1 MFNIVLYDF
10 NKRPNSTK
18 RPPAGLVGRTVSC
31 VMKTV
36 SSVITPIVEITDP
49 KGNNSIPLY
58 NYAYIQDF
66 ARYYF
71 IEDVRFDLGVW
82 TLWLRCDVLATYQQ
96 DILNSR
102 QYILRSSSDYNP
114 DLIDTLYNTYIN
126 SLRNYTEVKYE
137 SDGVNNYDHSS
148 DSWRNYSYFNRS
160 ISQGCYCIGVIGNN
174 ATGVSYY
181 IMPQVSFQSLLGNL
195 FDTVPSSSEI
205 SSESV
210 LEAKTLANYLQYITY
225 CRWFPLLPLDGNLGT
240 MVRTIS
246 FGGKD
251 IPVLGPEPGAVDS
264 FCYMVD
270 ETMVD
275 HFRITMTLPRH
286 PQNTDYPYM
295 SLAPFSEYSLYFQP
309 FGIIPLDS
317 AKIYRCPR
325 IEVHWYVDYCTG
337 SCELQIIG
345 VNNDLDDPPLIY
357 SASSQIGVNVPVSDM
372 IVDWKLGL
380 GMAALSWI
388 KSVAGNDYAS
398 RNMTGGVVKWQ
409 PNDIETSIQS
419 KPDQNKSL
427 IDTVM
432 NTLGAT
438 MGQIVT
444 KGSSDS
450 FLAYNMGRPFIFA
463 YFMEQTA
470 HFDDRFGRPCCKA
483 MRLDNLSGFVLCE
496 NASVEFTIGNP
507 TVDEQN
513 AAVSMLN
520 SGIFVE

>member
-1 MFNIVLYDF
+1 MFNIILYKY
-10 NKRPNSTK
+10 NKRPNSLK
-18 RPPAGLVGRTVSC
+18 RPTAQTQGLTVPC
-31 VMKTV
+31 VMKSI
-36 SSVITPIVEITDP
+36 SSVITPIIEISDP
-49 KGNNSIPLY
+49 KLSNEIPLY
-58 NYAYIQDF
+58 NYAYIADF
-66 ARYYF
+66 GRYYF
-71 IEDVRFDLGVW
+71 IEDVRFDIGVW
-82 TLWLRCDVLATYQQ
+82 TLWLRCDVLATYQD
-96 DILNSR
+96 DIMNSR
-102 QYILRSSSDYNP
+102 QYVLRSTSDYNP

-126 SLRNYTEVKYE
+126 SQRNYTEVKYD
-137 SDGVNNYDHSS
+137 SDGVSNYDHSS
-148 DSWRNYSYFNRS
+148 DIWRNYSYFNRS
-160 ISQGCYCIGVIGNN
+160 ISQGCFCIGVIGNN

-181 IMPQVSFQSLLGNL
+181 IMPKVSFQSLLGNL
-195 FDTVPSSSEI
+195 FDTVPSDSGSA
-205 SSESV
+205 SV

-251 IPVLGPEPGAVDS
+251 IPVLGPAPGAVDS

-275 HFRITMTLPRH
+275 HFKITMTLPRH
-286 PQNTDYPYM
+286 PQNTEYSYM
-295 SLAPFSEYSLYFQP
+295 SLAPYSEYSLYFQP

-337 SCELQIIG
+337 SCELQIFG
-345 VNNDLDDPPLIY
+345 VNNDLDDLPLIY
-357 SASSQIGVNVPVSDM
+357 SANSQIGVTIPVSDL
-372 IVDWKLGL
+372 IVDWKIGM

-388 KSVAGNDYAS
+388 KSVAPNDYAS
-398 RNMTGGVVKWQ
+398 RNMTGGVRKWQ
-409 PNDIETSIQS
+409 PNDIEASIRS
-419 KPDQNKSL
+419 TPDQNVSL

-470 HFDDRFGRPCCKA
+470 HMPELFGQPCCKNL
-483 MRLDNLSGFVLCE
+483 RLDNISGFCLCE
-496 NASVEFTIGNP
+496 NATVEYSIGNP

-513 AAVSMLN
+513 AVISMLN
-520 SGIFVE
+520 SGIFVD

>member
-1 MFNIVLYDF
+1 MFNIVFYNF

-18 RPPAGLVGRTVSC
+18 KPPISLIGRTIPCS
-31 VMKTV
+31 MKTV
-36 SSVITPIVEITDP
+36 SSVITPVIEITDP
-49 KGNNSIPLY
+49 KLGNDIPLY

-71 IEDVRFDLGVW
+71 IEDIRYDLGVW
-82 TLWLRCDVLATYQQ
+82 TLWLRCDVLATYQN

-126 SLRNYTEVKYE
+126 SMRNYTEVKYD
-137 SDGVNNYDHSS
+137 SDGVYNYDHSS
-148 DSWRNYSYFNRS
+148 DTWRSYSYFNRS

-195 FDTVPSSSEI
+195 FDAVPSDSGSS
-205 SSESV
+205 SV

-251 IPVLGPEPGAVDS
+251 IPVMGPPPGAVDS

-286 PQNTDYPYM
+286 PQNSDYPYM
-295 SLAPFSEYSLYFQP
+295 SLAPYSEYSLYFQP

-337 SCELQIIG
+337 SCELQILG
-345 VNNDLDDPPLIY
+345 VNNDLDDDPLIY
-357 SASSQIGVNVPVSDM
+357 SAGSQIGVNVPVSDM

-388 KSVAGNDYAS
+388 KSGTEKISGGQPLSAFGNAH
-398 RNMTGGVVKWQ
+398 RNM
-409 PNDIETSIQS
+409 NDVRAAIESA
-419 KPDQNKSL
+419 PEGNVSL

-432 NTLGAT
+432 NTLGTT

-470 HFDDRFGRPCCKA
+470 HFDERFGRPCCKNL
-483 MRLDNLSGFVLCE
+483 RLDNLNGFVLCE
-496 NASVEFTIGNP
+496 NASVEFVYGNP

>member
-1 MFNIVLYDF
+1 MFNIVLYNF

-18 RPPAGLVGRTVSC
+18 RPPVNLIGRTVPC

-49 KGNNSIPLY
+49 KGSNSIPLY

-66 ARYYF
+66 ERYYF
-71 IEDVRFDLGVW
+71 IEDVRYDLGVW

-126 SLRNYTEVKYE
+126 SVRCYTESAYD
-137 SDGVNNYDHSS
+137 SDGVDNYDHTS
-148 DSWRNYSYFNRS
+148 DTWVNYSYFNRS
-160 ISQGCYCIGVIGNN
+160 ISQGGFCIGVVGNN
-174 ATGVSYY
+174 STGVNYY
-181 IMPQVSFQSLLGNL
+181 IMPNSTFQALLNQA
-195 FDTVPSSSEI
+195 FNVVPSDMSDVSTG
-205 SSESV
+205 V
-210 LEAKTLANYLQYITY
+210 AQALFNPLQYVTY
-225 CRWFPLLPLDGNLGT
+225 CRWFPKLPASGNLGP
-240 MVRTIS
+240 MVQYIN
-246 FGGKD
+246 FGGQRVPQTGT
-251 IPVLGPEPGAVDS
+251 ITGGVDT
-264 FCYMVD
+264 FCY
-270 ETMVD
+270 EINANMVD
-275 HFRITMTLPRH
+275 HFRITMTLPKH
-286 PQNTDYPYM
+286 PQATDYPYM
-295 SLAPFSEYSLYFQP
+295 SLAPYSEYSLYFQP

-317 AKIYRCPR
+317 AKIYNCPR
-325 IEVHWYVDYCTG
+325 INVHWYIDYCTG

-357 SASSQIGVNVPVSDM
+357 SASSQIGVTLPVSDL
-372 IVDWKLGL
+372 IVDWKMGM
-380 GMAALSWI
+380 GMAALSWL
-388 KSVAGNDYAS
+388 KSIAPNDYAS
-398 RNMTGGVVKWQ
+398 RNRTGGVTKWQ

-419 KPDQNKSL
+419 QPDQNVSL
-427 IDTVM
+427 VDTVM
-432 NTLGAT
+432 NTLGAS
-438 MGQIVT
+438 MGQIAT

-470 HFDDRFGRPCCKA
+470 HFDDRFGRPCCRA
-483 MRLDNLSGFVLCE
+483 MRLDNLSGFVVCE
-496 NASVEFTIGNP
+496 NASVEFIIGNP

-520 SGIFVE
+520 SGVFIE